1 MGHPFNVQI
10 LGEITIKLLIL
21 TILSVNFIYSDEDQ
35 HVHQHSHN
43 HDVYVQGERL
53 EVDER
58 RFKKFLDG
66 LSNSQ
71 VVVVNVNG
79 MVCDFCA
86 RGIEKTFVKD
96 KAVKRIDVDLE
107 RGKVLIA
114 YTKEKEINF
123 DEIKNKILANG
134 QNAIDFTIL
143 NI

>member
-1 MGHPFNVQI
+1 M
-10 LGEITIKLLIL
+10 TKLLFL

-35 HVHQHSHN
+35 HMHQHSHN
-43 HDVYVQGERL
+43 HDVYVQGEKL
-53 EVDER
+53 EVDEK

-66 LSNSQ
+66 LSDSQ
-71 VVVVNVNG
+71 VAVVNVNG

-96 KAVKRIDVDLE
+96 KAVKRVDVDLE

-114 YTKEKEINF
+114 YTKEKEIDF
-123 DEIKNKILANG
+123 DEIKSKILANG
-134 QNAIDFTIL
+134 QNAIDFSIL

>member
-1 MGHPFNVQI
+1 M
-10 LGEITIKLLIL
+10 TRLLFL
-21 TILSVNFIYSDEDQ
+21 TILSVNFINSDENQ
-35 HVHQHSHN
+35 HMHEHSHS
-43 HDVYVQGERL
+43 HDVYVQGEKL
-53 EVDER
+53 EVDEK
-58 RFKKFLDG
+58 RFKNFLDG
-66 LSNSQ
+66 LTNSQ
-71 VVVVNVNG
+71 VAIVNVNG

>member
-1 MGHPFNVQI
+1 MI
-10 LGEITIKLLIL
+10 RLLFISL
-21 TILSVNFIYSDEDQ
+21 MSVNFIFSDEN
-35 HVHQHSHN
+35 HNHSHH
-43 HDVYVQGERL
+43 HDVYVQGEKL
-53 EVDER
+53 EVDQE
-58 RFKKFLDG
+58 RFKTFLNG
-66 LSNSQ
+66 LSDSQ
-71 VVVVNVNG
+71 VAVVNVNG

-86 RGIEKTFVKD
+86 RGIERTFVRD
-96 KAVKRIDVDLE
+96 NTVKKVDVDLE

>member
-1 MGHPFNVQI
+1 M
-10 LGEITIKLLIL
+10 TKLLFL
-21 TILSVNFIYSDEDQ
+21 TILSINFIYSDEDQ
-35 HVHQHSHN
+35 HMHQHFHN
-43 HDVYVQGERL
+43 HDVYVQGEKL
-53 EVDER
+53 EVDEK

-71 VVVVNVNG
+71 VAVVNVNG

-86 RGIEKTFVKD
+86 RGIEKTFAKD

-114 YTKEKEINF
+114 YTREKEINF
-123 DEIKNKILANG
+123 DEIKNKILSNG

>member
-1 MGHPFNVQI
+1 M
-10 LGEITIKLLIL
+10 IKLLFL

-35 HVHQHSHN
+35 HMHQHSHN
-43 HDVYVQGERL
+43 HDVYVQGEKL
-53 EVDER
+53 EVDEK

-71 VVVVNVNG
+71 IAVVNING

-96 KAVKRIDVDLE
+96 KAVKRIDIDLE

-114 YTKEKEINF
+114 YSKEKEI
-123 DEIKNKILANG
+123 G
-134 QNAIDFTIL
+134 
-143 NI
+143 

>member
-1 MGHPFNVQI
+1 MI
-10 LGEITIKLLIL
+10 RLLFL
-21 TILSVNFIYSDEDQ
+21 TILSVNFINSDED
-35 HVHQHSHN
+35 HHMHQHSHS
-43 HDVYVQGERL
+43 HDVYIQGEKL
-53 EVDER
+53 EVDEK
-58 RFKKFLDG
+58 RFKNFLNG
-66 LSNSQ
+66 LTNSQ
-71 VVVVNVNG
+71 VAVVNVNG

-123 DEIKNKILANG
+123 DEIRNKILANG

>member
-1 MGHPFNVQI
+1 MI
-10 LGEITIKLLIL
+10 RLLFL

-35 HVHQHSHN
+35 HVHQYSHN
-43 HDVYVQGERL
+43 HDVYVQGEKL
-53 EVDER
+53 EVDEK

-71 VVVVNVNG
+71 VAVVNVNG

-114 YTKEKEINF
+114 YSKEKEINF
-123 DEIKNKILANG
+123 DEIKSKILANG

>member
-1 MGHPFNVQI
+1 MI
-10 LGEITIKLLIL
+10 RLLFM
-21 TILSVNFIYSDEDQ
+21 TILSVNFVNSDEDN
-35 HVHQHSHN
+35 HIHQHSHS
-43 HDVYVQGERL
+43 HDVYVQGEKL
-53 EVDER
+53 EVDEK
-58 RFKKFLDG
+58 RFKNFLDG
-66 LSNSQ
+66 LINSQ
-71 VVVVNVNG
+71 VAVVNVNG

-123 DEIKNKILANG
+123 DEIRNKILANG

>member
-1 MGHPFNVQI
+1 MIRLLF
-10 LGEITIKLLIL
+10 ITIFSINLI
-21 TILSVNFIYSDEDQ
+21 SSDED
-35 HVHQHSHN
+35 HHMHQNSHN
-43 HDVYVQGERL
+43 HYVYVQGEKL
-53 EVDER
+53 EVDQD
-58 RFKKFLDG
+58 RFKSFLDG

-71 VVVVNVNG
+71 VAVVNVNG

-114 YTKEKEINF
+114 YTKKKEIDF
-123 DEIKNKILANG
+123 DEIKSKILANG
-134 QNAIDFTIL
+134 QNAIDFSIL